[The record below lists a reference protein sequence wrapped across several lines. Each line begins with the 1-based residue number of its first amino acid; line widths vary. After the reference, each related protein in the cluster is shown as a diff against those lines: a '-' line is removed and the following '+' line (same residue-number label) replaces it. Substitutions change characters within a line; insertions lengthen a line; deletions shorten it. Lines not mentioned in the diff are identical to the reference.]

1 MSLHPSL
8 KDSGKISSKKTVL
21 KRDEKIKWLIDK
33 KEWKEDSRVLG
44 LPKIKIVRL
53 KVSKK
58 EKKEEKKEELPQQE
72 SPKETGTSK

>member
-21 KRDEKIKWLIDK
+21 KRDEKIKWFIEK
-33 KEWKEDSRVLG
+33 KEWKEDSPVLG